1 MIGGDSLTGWGVLSV
16 IADIIGIVS
25 FGLTVVLLIRS
36 EALRKEVEGQ
46 RADYAKEQRDIRE
59 TLINLQ
65 KNVIDDNVLNLKV
78 VSDIR
83 KQLFSF
89 QQKFK
94 RLFSKKDKK
103 RLKKTLTL
111 LRAEPDNINRQ
122 DLSEQLDYFVAR
134 FERRELK

>member
-1 MIGGDSLTGWGVLSV
+1 LAGCGVLSA

-25 FGLTVVLLIRS
+25 FVLTVVLLIRS

-46 RADYAKEQRDIRE
+46 RADYEREQKNIRA

-65 KNVIDDNVLNLKV
+65 KNVIDDNVLDLKV

-111 LRAEPDNINRQ
+111 LHAEPDNINKL

-134 FERRELK
+134 FERKELK